1 MDIKMQVSKK
11 KVALQMFYEEA
22 NVFDK
27 FIRLW
32 GDTQFIS
39 GRSTNKCFTGKLHG
53 VPLIVILLISK
64 IIESSTVPVAQ
75 F

>member
-1 MDIKMQVSKK
+1 MC
-11 KVALQMFYEEA
+11 
-22 NVFDK
+22 
-27 FIRLW
+27 
-32 GDTQFIS
+32 
-39 GRSTNKCFTGKLHG
+39 STNLLDFEETPNSFREEVQTSVCFTGKLHG